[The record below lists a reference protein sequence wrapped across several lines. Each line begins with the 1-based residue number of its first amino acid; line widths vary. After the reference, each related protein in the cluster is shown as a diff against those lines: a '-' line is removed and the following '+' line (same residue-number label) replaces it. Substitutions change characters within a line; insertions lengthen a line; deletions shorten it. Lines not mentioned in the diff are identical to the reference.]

1 MISVKRFAANYIAC
15 RSVDRLHYVEV
26 TSGSVLNGVFP
37 LEKELAGTSF
47 LNGVIWVVP
56 AALGWEV
63 ADVWSRLTAIHQQMP
78 DTSVPEMLKV
88 LIGSPVVPAVGEQI
102 AIVEKSKLIPDSS
115 NNEQLASDQ
124 AAVSIEDELP
134 AFIERSKLLPDGINN
149 EQPAAVQA
157 AVPTLAMLTLP
168 IPGDPVSLFLIRG
181 IRLSAA
187 EFGANNSGGN
197 RYVERL

>member
-78 DTSVPEMLKV
+78 DASVPEMLKE

-134 AFIERSKLLPDGINN
+134 AFIERSKLLPDGINS
-149 EQPAAVQA
+149 EQPVAHP
-157 AVPTLAMLTLP
+157 AVPEV
-168 IPGDPVSLFLIRG
+168 GEPVSLFLIRG

>member
-15 RSVDRLHYVEV
+15 QSVDRLHYVEV

-63 ADVWSRLTAIHQQMP
+63 ADVWSRLTAIHQHMP
-78 DTSVPEMLKV
+78 DASVPEMLKV
-88 LIGSPVVPAVGEQI
+88 LIGSPVETSSTYPAVPAVGEQI

-134 AFIERSKLLPDGINN
+134 AFIESSILDQDGINN
-149 EQPAAVQA
+149 EQATYLPVQ
-157 AVPTLAMLTLP
+157 
-168 IPGDPVSLFLIRG
+168 GKPVSLFLIRG

>member
-15 RSVDRLHYVEV
+15 QSVDRLHYVEV

-78 DTSVPEMLKV
+78 DASVPEMLKV
-88 LIGSPVVPAVGEQI
+88 LI
-102 AIVEKSKLIPDSS
+102 SS
-115 NNEQLASDQ
+115 EQLVA
-124 AAVSIEDELP
+124 EGE
-134 AFIERSKLLPDGINN
+134 
-149 EQPAAVQA
+149 
-157 AVPTLAMLTLP
+157 
-168 IPGDPVSLFLIRG
+168 PVSLFLIRG

-197 RYVERL
+197 RHVERL

>member
-1 MISVKRFAANYIAC
+1 MKRFAANYIAC
-15 RSVDRLHYVEV
+15 QSVDRLHYVEV

-63 ADVWSRLTAIHQQMP
+63 ADVWSRLTAIRQHMP
-78 DTSVPEMLKV
+78 DASVPEMLKV
-88 LIGSPVVPAVGEQI
+88 LIDTLAVPTVG
-102 AIVEKSKLIPDSS
+102 
-115 NNEQLASDQ
+115 
-124 AAVSIEDELP
+124 ELP
-134 AFIERSKLLPDGINN
+134 AFLESSILDQDGINN
-149 EQPAAVQA
+149 EQPATYLPVQ
-157 AVPTLAMLTLP
+157 
-168 IPGDPVSLFLIRG
+168 GKPVSLFLIRG

-187 EFGANNSGGN
+187 EFGANNSGSN

>member
-1 MISVKRFAANYIAC
+1 MKRFAANYIAC
-15 RSVDRLHYVEV
+15 QSVDRLHYVEV

-63 ADVWSRLTAIHQQMP
+63 ADVWSRLTAIHQHMP
-78 DTSVPEMLKV
+78 DASVPEMLKV
-88 LIGSPVVPAVGEQI
+88 LIGSPVETSSTYTAVPAVGEQI

-134 AFIERSKLLPDGINN
+134 AFLESSILDQDGINN
-149 EQPAAVQA
+149 EQATYLPVQ
-157 AVPTLAMLTLP
+157 
-168 IPGDPVSLFLIRG
+168 GKPVSLFLIRG

>member
-15 RSVDRLHYVEV
+15 QSVDRLHYVEV

-63 ADVWSRLTAIHQQMP
+63 ADVWSRLTAIHQHMP
-78 DTSVPEMLKV
+78 DASVPEMLKV
-88 LIGSPVVPAVGEQI
+88 LIGSPVETSSTYTAVPEVGEQI

-134 AFIERSKLLPDGINN
+134 AFLESSILDQDGINN
-149 EQPAAVQA
+149 EQATYLPVQ
-157 AVPTLAMLTLP
+157 
-168 IPGDPVSLFLIRG
+168 GKPVSLFLIRG

>member
-15 RSVDRLHYVEV
+15 RSVERLQYVEV

-78 DTSVPEMLKV
+78 DASVPEMLKV
-88 LIGSPVVPAVGEQI
+88 LI
-102 AIVEKSKLIPDSS
+102 SS
-115 NNEQLASDQ
+115 EQLVA
-124 AAVSIEDELP
+124 EGE
-134 AFIERSKLLPDGINN
+134 
-149 EQPAAVQA
+149 
-157 AVPTLAMLTLP
+157 
-168 IPGDPVSLFLIRG
+168 PVSLFLIRG

>member
-1 MISVKRFAANYIAC
+1 LISVKRFAANYIAC

-26 TSGSVLNGVFP
+26 TSESVLNGVFP

-63 ADVWSRLTAIHQQMP
+63 ADVWSRLTAIHQHMP
-78 DTSVPEMLKV
+78 DASVPEMLKV
-88 LIGSPVVPAVGEQI
+88 LIDTLAVPTVG
-102 AIVEKSKLIPDSS
+102 
-115 NNEQLASDQ
+115 
-124 AAVSIEDELP
+124 ELP
-134 AFIERSKLLPDGINN
+134 AFLESSILDQDGINN
-149 EQPAAVQA
+149 EQATYLPVQ
-157 AVPTLAMLTLP
+157 
-168 IPGDPVSLFLIRG
+168 GKPVSLFLIRG

>member
-78 DTSVPEMLKV
+78 DASVPEMLKV
-88 LIGSPVVPAVGEQI
+88 LIVSPVETSSTYPAVPEVGEQI

-134 AFIERSKLLPDGINN
+134 AFLESSILDQDGINN
-149 EQPAAVQA
+149 EQATYLPVQ
-157 AVPTLAMLTLP
+157 
-168 IPGDPVSLFLIRG
+168 GKPVSLFLIRG

>member
-15 RSVDRLHYVEV
+15 RSVDRLQYVEV

-78 DTSVPEMLKV
+78 DASVPEMLKE
-88 LIGSPVVPAVGEQI
+88 LIGTSAVPAVGEQI

-134 AFIERSKLLPDGINN
+134 AFLERSKLLPDGINN

-168 IPGDPVSLFLIRG
+168 IPGEPVSLFLIRG

>member
-15 RSVDRLHYVEV
+15 QSVDRLHYVEV

-78 DTSVPEMLKV
+78 DASVPEMLNV
-88 LIGSPVVPAVGEQI
+88 LIDTLAVPTVG
-102 AIVEKSKLIPDSS
+102 
-115 NNEQLASDQ
+115 
-124 AAVSIEDELP
+124 ELP
-134 AFIERSKLLPDGINN
+134 AFLESSILDQDGINN
-149 EQPAAVQA
+149 EQPATYLPVQ
-157 AVPTLAMLTLP
+157 
-168 IPGDPVSLFLIRG
+168 GKPVSLFLIRG

-197 RYVERL
+197 RHVERL

>member
-15 RSVDRLHYVEV
+15 QSVDRLHYVEV

-78 DTSVPEMLKV
+78 DASVPEMLKE

-134 AFIERSKLLPDGINN
+134 AFLESSILDQDGINN
-149 EQPAAVQA
+149 EQPATYLPVQ
-157 AVPTLAMLTLP
+157 
-168 IPGDPVSLFLIRG
+168 GKSVSLFLIRG

>member
-15 RSVDRLHYVEV
+15 QSVDRLHYVEV

-63 ADVWSRLTAIHQQMP
+63 ADVWSRLTAIHHQMP
-78 DTSVPEMLKV
+78 DASVPEMLKV
-88 LIGSPVVPAVGEQI
+88 LIGSPVETSSTYPAVPEVGEQI

-134 AFIERSKLLPDGINN
+134 AFIESSILDQDGINN
-149 EQPAAVQA
+149 EQATYLPVQ
-157 AVPTLAMLTLP
+157 
-168 IPGDPVSLFLIRG
+168 GKPVSLFLIRG

>member
-15 RSVDRLHYVEV
+15 QSVDRLHYVEV

-78 DTSVPEMLKV
+78 DASVPEMLKV
-88 LIGSPVVPAVGEQI
+88 LI
-102 AIVEKSKLIPDSS
+102 SS
-115 NNEQLASDQ
+115 EQLVA
-124 AAVSIEDELP
+124 EGE
-134 AFIERSKLLPDGINN
+134 
-149 EQPAAVQA
+149 
-157 AVPTLAMLTLP
+157 
-168 IPGDPVSLFLIRG
+168 PVSLFLIRG

-187 EFGANNSGGN
+187 EFGANNSGSN

>member
-88 LIGSPVVPAVGEQI
+88 LI
-102 AIVEKSKLIPDSS
+102 SS
-115 NNEQLASDQ
+115 EQLVA
-124 AAVSIEDELP
+124 EGE
-134 AFIERSKLLPDGINN
+134 
-149 EQPAAVQA
+149 
-157 AVPTLAMLTLP
+157 
-168 IPGDPVSLFLIRG
+168 PVSLFLIRG

>member
-15 RSVDRLHYVEV
+15 QSVDRLHYVEV

-63 ADVWSRLTAIHQQMP
+63 ADVWSRLTAIHHQMP
-78 DTSVPEMLKV
+78 DASVPEMLKV
-88 LIGSPVVPAVGEQI
+88 LIGSPVETSSTYPTVPAVEELI

-134 AFIERSKLLPDGINN
+134 AFIERSKLLPDGINS
-149 EQPAAVQA
+149 EQPVAHP
-157 AVPTLAMLTLP
+157 AVPAV
-168 IPGDPVSLFLIRG
+168 GEPVSLFLIRG

>member
-1 MISVKRFAANYIAC
+1 MKRFAANYIAC
-15 RSVDRLHYVEV
+15 QSVDRLHYVEV

-78 DTSVPEMLKV
+78 DASVPEMLKV
-88 LIGSPVVPAVGEQI
+88 LIVSPVETSSTYPAVPAVGEQI

-134 AFIERSKLLPDGINN
+134 AFIERSKLLPNGINS
-149 EQPAAVQA
+149 EQPVAHP
-157 AVPTLAMLTLP
+157 AVPEV
-168 IPGDPVSLFLIRG
+168 GESVSLFLIRG

>member
-63 ADVWSRLTAIHQQMP
+63 ADVWSRLTAIRQHMP
-78 DTSVPEMLKV
+78 DASVPEMLKV
-88 LIGSPVVPAVGEQI
+88 LI
-102 AIVEKSKLIPDSS
+102 SS
-115 NNEQLASDQ
+115 EQLVA
-124 AAVSIEDELP
+124 EGE
-134 AFIERSKLLPDGINN
+134 
-149 EQPAAVQA
+149 
-157 AVPTLAMLTLP
+157 
-168 IPGDPVSLFLIRG
+168 PVSLFLIRG

>member
-63 ADVWSRLTAIHQQMP
+63 ADVWSRLTAIHHQMP
-78 DTSVPEMLKV
+78 DASVPEMLKV
-88 LIGSPVVPAVGEQI
+88 LI
-102 AIVEKSKLIPDSS
+102 SS
-115 NNEQLASDQ
+115 EQLVA
-124 AAVSIEDELP
+124 EGE
-134 AFIERSKLLPDGINN
+134 
-149 EQPAAVQA
+149 
-157 AVPTLAMLTLP
+157 
-168 IPGDPVSLFLIRG
+168 PVSLFLIRG

-187 EFGANNSGGN
+187 EFGTDNSGGN

>member
-1 MISVKRFAANYIAC
+1 MKRFAANYIAC
-15 RSVDRLHYVEV
+15 QSVERLHYVEV

-63 ADVWSRLTAIHQQMP
+63 ADVWSRLTVIHQHMP
-78 DTSVPEMLKV
+78 DASVPEMLKV
-88 LIGSPVVPAVGEQI
+88 LIDTLAVPAVGE
-102 AIVEKSKLIPDSS
+102 
-115 NNEQLASDQ
+115 
-124 AAVSIEDELP
+124 
-134 AFIERSKLLPDGINN
+134 
-149 EQPAAVQA
+149 
-157 AVPTLAMLTLP
+157 
-168 IPGDPVSLFLIRG
+168 PVSLFLIRG

-187 EFGANNSGGN
+187 EFGANNSGSN

>member
-15 RSVDRLHYVEV
+15 QSVDRLHYVEV

-88 LIGSPVVPAVGEQI
+88 LI
-102 AIVEKSKLIPDSS
+102 SS
-115 NNEQLASDQ
+115 EQLVA
-124 AAVSIEDELP
+124 EGE
-134 AFIERSKLLPDGINN
+134 
-149 EQPAAVQA
+149 
-157 AVPTLAMLTLP
+157 
-168 IPGDPVSLFLIRG
+168 PVSLFLIRG

>member
-15 RSVDRLHYVEV
+15 QSVDRLHYVEV

-63 ADVWSRLTAIHQQMP
+63 ADVWSRQTAIHQQMP
-78 DTSVPEMLKV
+78 DASVPEMLKV
-88 LIGSPVVPAVGEQI
+88 LI
-102 AIVEKSKLIPDSS
+102 SS
-115 NNEQLASDQ
+115 EQLVA
-124 AAVSIEDELP
+124 EGE
-134 AFIERSKLLPDGINN
+134 
-149 EQPAAVQA
+149 
-157 AVPTLAMLTLP
+157 
-168 IPGDPVSLFLIRG
+168 PVSLFLIRG

-187 EFGANNSGGN
+187 EFGADNSSGN
-197 RYVERL
+197 RYVEGL

>member
-1 MISVKRFAANYIAC
+1 MKRFAANYIAC
-15 RSVDRLHYVEV
+15 QSVDRLHYVEV

-63 ADVWSRLTAIHQQMP
+63 ADVWSRLTAIHQHMP
-78 DTSVPEMLKV
+78 DASVPEMLKV
-88 LIGSPVVPAVGEQI
+88 LIGSPVETSSTYPAVPEVGEQI
-102 AIVEKSKLIPDSS
+102 AIVEKSKLIQDSS
-115 NNEQLASDQ
+115 NNEQLASNQ

-134 AFIERSKLLPDGINN
+134 AFIERSKLLPNGINS
-149 EQPAAVQA
+149 EQPVAHP
-157 AVPTLAMLTLP
+157 AVPAV
-168 IPGDPVSLFLIRG
+168 GDPVSLFLIRG

>member
-15 RSVDRLHYVEV
+15 QSVDRLHYVEV

-78 DTSVPEMLKV
+78 DASVPEMLKV
-88 LIGSPVVPAVGEQI
+88 LIVSPVETSSTYPAVPEVGEQI
-102 AIVEKSKLIPDSS
+102 AIVEKSKLIQDSS
-115 NNEQLASDQ
+115 NY
-124 AAVSIEDELP
+124 
-134 AFIERSKLLPDGINN
+134 
-149 EQPAAVQA
+149 EQPVTVQA
-157 AVPTLAMLTLP
+157 AVPTLTMLTPAETEGALP
-168 IPGDPVSLFLIRG
+168 ATYQALTGEPVSLFLIRG

>member
-15 RSVDRLHYVEV
+15 QSVDRLHYVEV

-78 DTSVPEMLKV
+78 DASVPEMLKA
-88 LIGSPVVPAVGEQI
+88 LISSEQLVAVGE
-102 AIVEKSKLIPDSS
+102 
-115 NNEQLASDQ
+115 
-124 AAVSIEDELP
+124 
-134 AFIERSKLLPDGINN
+134 
-149 EQPAAVQA
+149 
-157 AVPTLAMLTLP
+157 
-168 IPGDPVSLFLIRG
+168 PVSLFLIRG

>member
-15 RSVDRLHYVEV
+15 QSVDRLHYVEV

-78 DTSVPEMLKV
+78 DASVPEMLKV
-88 LIGSPVVPAVGEQI
+88 LIDTLAVPTVG
-102 AIVEKSKLIPDSS
+102 
-115 NNEQLASDQ
+115 
-124 AAVSIEDELP
+124 ELP
-134 AFIERSKLLPDGINN
+134 AFLESSILDQDVINN
-149 EQPAAVQA
+149 EQATYLPVQ
-157 AVPTLAMLTLP
+157 
-168 IPGDPVSLFLIRG
+168 GKSVSLFLIRG

-187 EFGANNSGGN
+187 EFGADNSSGN

>member
-15 RSVDRLHYVEV
+15 QSVDRLHYVEV

-63 ADVWSRLTAIHQQMP
+63 ADVWSRLTAINQHMP
-78 DTSVPEMLKV
+78 DASVPEMLKV
-88 LIGSPVVPAVGEQI
+88 LI
-102 AIVEKSKLIPDSS
+102 SS
-115 NNEQLASDQ
+115 EQLVA
-124 AAVSIEDELP
+124 EGE
-134 AFIERSKLLPDGINN
+134 
-149 EQPAAVQA
+149 
-157 AVPTLAMLTLP
+157 
-168 IPGDPVSLFLIRG
+168 PVSLFLIRG

-187 EFGANNSGGN
+187 EFGADNSSSN

>member
-15 RSVDRLHYVEV
+15 QSVDRLQYVEV

-78 DTSVPEMLKV
+78 HASVPEMLKV
-88 LIGSPVVPAVGEQI
+88 LIGSPAVPAVGE
-102 AIVEKSKLIPDSS
+102 
-115 NNEQLASDQ
+115 
-124 AAVSIEDELP
+124 LP
-134 AFIERSKLLPDGINN
+134 AFLESSISDQDWINN
-149 EQPAAVQA
+149 EQPAIYLPVQ
-157 AVPTLAMLTLP
+157 
-168 IPGDPVSLFLIRG
+168 GEPVSLFLIRG

>member
-1 MISVKRFAANYIAC
+1 MKRFAANYIAC

-78 DTSVPEMLKV
+78 DASVPEMLKV
-88 LIGSPVVPAVGEQI
+88 LIVSPVETSSTYPAVPEVGEQI
-102 AIVEKSKLIPDSS
+102 AIVEKSKLIQDSS

-134 AFIERSKLLPDGINN
+134 AFIERSKLLPNGINS
-149 EQPAAVQA
+149 EQPVAHP
-157 AVPTLAMLTLP
+157 AVPAV
-168 IPGDPVSLFLIRG
+168 GDPVSLFLIRG

>member
-1 MISVKRFAANYIAC
+1 MKRFAANYIAC
-15 RSVDRLHYVEV
+15 HSVDRLHYVEV

-78 DTSVPEMLKV
+78 DASVPEMLKV
-88 LIGSPVVPAVGEQI
+88 LIVSPVETSSTYSTVPAVEEQI
-102 AIVEKSKLIPDSS
+102 AIVEKSKLIQDSS
-115 NNEQLASDQ
+115 NNEQLASNQ

-134 AFIERSKLLPDGINN
+134 AFIERSKLLPDGINS
-149 EQPAAVQA
+149 EQPVAHP
-157 AVPTLAMLTLP
+157 AVPAV
-168 IPGDPVSLFLIRG
+168 GDPVSLFLIRG

>member
-1 MISVKRFAANYIAC
+1 MKRFAANYIAC
-15 RSVDRLHYVEV
+15 QSVDRLHYVEV

-63 ADVWSRLTAIHQQMP
+63 ADVWSRLTAMHHQLP
-78 DTSVPEMLKV
+78 DASVPEMLKV
-88 LIGSPVVPAVGEQI
+88 LIDSPVETSSTYPAVPAVEEQI

-124 AAVSIEDELP
+124 VAVSIEDELP
-134 AFIERSKLLPDGINN
+134 AFIERSKLLPDGINS
-149 EQPAAVQA
+149 EQPVAHP
-157 AVPTLAMLTLP
+157 AVPEV
-168 IPGDPVSLFLIRG
+168 GEPVSLFLIRG

>member
-15 RSVDRLHYVEV
+15 QSVDRLHYVEV

-63 ADVWSRLTAIHQQMP
+63 ADVWSRLTAIHHQMP
-78 DTSVPEMLKV
+78 DASVPEMLKV
-88 LIGSPVVPAVGEQI
+88 LIGSPVETSSTYPAVPAVGEQI

-134 AFIERSKLLPDGINN
+134 AFLESSILDQDGINN
-149 EQPAAVQA
+149 EQATYLPVQ
-157 AVPTLAMLTLP
+157 
-168 IPGDPVSLFLIRG
+168 GKPVSLFLIRG

>member
-15 RSVDRLHYVEV
+15 QSVDRLHYVEV
-26 TSGSVLNGVFP
+26 TFGSVLNGVFP

-63 ADVWSRLTAIHQQMP
+63 ADVWSRLTAIHHQMP
-78 DTSVPEMLKV
+78 EASVPEMLKV
-88 LIGSPVVPAVGEQI
+88 LIDTLAVPEVGE
-102 AIVEKSKLIPDSS
+102 
-115 NNEQLASDQ
+115 
-124 AAVSIEDELP
+124 
-134 AFIERSKLLPDGINN
+134 
-149 EQPAAVQA
+149 
-157 AVPTLAMLTLP
+157 
-168 IPGDPVSLFLIRG
+168 PVSLFLIRG

>member
-15 RSVDRLHYVEV
+15 QSVERLHYVEV

-63 ADVWSRLTAIHQQMP
+63 ADVWSRLTAMHHQLP
-78 DTSVPEMLKV
+78 DASVPEMLKV
-88 LIGSPVVPAVGEQI
+88 LIGSPVETSSTYPAVPAVEEQI
-102 AIVEKSKLIPDSS
+102 AIVEKSKIIPDSS

-134 AFIERSKLLPDGINN
+134 AFIESSILDQDGINN
-149 EQPAAVQA
+149 EQATYLPVQ
-157 AVPTLAMLTLP
+157 
-168 IPGDPVSLFLIRG
+168 GKPVSLFLIRG

>member
-1 MISVKRFAANYIAC
+1 MKRFAANYIAC
-15 RSVDRLHYVEV
+15 QSVDRLHYVEV

-88 LIGSPVVPAVGEQI
+88 LIGSPVETSSTYPAVPAVGEQI

-134 AFIERSKLLPDGINN
+134 AFIERSKLLPDGINS
-149 EQPAAVQA
+149 EQPVAHP
-157 AVPTLAMLTLP
+157 AVPEV
-168 IPGDPVSLFLIRG
+168 GEPVSLFLIRG

>member
-1 MISVKRFAANYIAC
+1 MKRFAANYIAC
-15 RSVDRLHYVEV
+15 QSVDRLHYVEV

-78 DTSVPEMLKV
+78 DASVPEMLKA
-88 LIGSPVVPAVGEQI
+88 LISSEQLVAVGE
-102 AIVEKSKLIPDSS
+102 
-115 NNEQLASDQ
+115 
-124 AAVSIEDELP
+124 
-134 AFIERSKLLPDGINN
+134 
-149 EQPAAVQA
+149 
-157 AVPTLAMLTLP
+157 
-168 IPGDPVSLFLIRG
+168 PVSLFLIRG

>member
-15 RSVDRLHYVEV
+15 QSVDRLHYVEV

-63 ADVWSRLTAIHQQMP
+63 ADVWSRLTAIHHQMP
-78 DTSVPEMLKV
+78 DASVPEMLKV
-88 LIGSPVVPAVGEQI
+88 LI
-102 AIVEKSKLIPDSS
+102 SS
-115 NNEQLASDQ
+115 EQLVA
-124 AAVSIEDELP
+124 EGE
-134 AFIERSKLLPDGINN
+134 
-149 EQPAAVQA
+149 
-157 AVPTLAMLTLP
+157 
-168 IPGDPVSLFLIRG
+168 PVSLFLIRG

>member
-1 MISVKRFAANYIAC
+1 MKRFAANYIAC
-15 RSVDRLHYVEV
+15 QSVDRLHYVEV

-63 ADVWSRLTAIHQQMP
+63 ADVWSRLTVIHQHMP
-78 DTSVPEMLKV
+78 DASVPEMLKV
-88 LIGSPVVPAVGEQI
+88 LIDTLAVPAVGE
-102 AIVEKSKLIPDSS
+102 
-115 NNEQLASDQ
+115 
-124 AAVSIEDELP
+124 
-134 AFIERSKLLPDGINN
+134 
-149 EQPAAVQA
+149 
-157 AVPTLAMLTLP
+157 
-168 IPGDPVSLFLIRG
+168 PVSLFLIRG

-187 EFGANNSGGN
+187 EFGANNSGSN

>member
-15 RSVDRLHYVEV
+15 QSVDRLHYVEV

-63 ADVWSRLTAIHQQMP
+63 ADVWSRLTVIHHQMP
-78 DTSVPEMLKV
+78 DASVPEMLKV
-88 LIGSPVVPAVGEQI
+88 LIDSPVETSSTYPAVPAVEEQI

-134 AFIERSKLLPDGINN
+134 AFIESSILDQDGINN
-149 EQPAAVQA
+149 EQATYLPVQ
-157 AVPTLAMLTLP
+157 
-168 IPGDPVSLFLIRG
+168 GKPVSLFLIRG